1 MNDVAVLLNLTPR
14 LTFEETDPLMSLVTK
29 GEALLFYDRLSVEKV
44 RVEVERGRDFLRE
57 RVIKLRNLL
66 ESRALSKDD
75 DNERIR
81 LIVTLDLWGGL
92 LQPSDGPVTLP
103 AGKALEV
110 RRQIQE
116 VFGSHNPL
124 LRRLSY
130 CFVFVY
136 SNARDEELRRF
147 FSEGRSGLDA
157 DDFRGQCTFFVM
169 KADNTPLRVKRTDET
184 FVKSLVQLLST
195 MSPGQFDNQVLS
207 PYAMPA
213 NVFVAGDNDRGH
225 IMTSSFGTLNGM
237 VGACKPLLAA
247 QSWSDDREVSY
258 DTYTAT
264 AESSTEIDSY
274 TSLNNENNERREKL
288 HDRFCETRE
297 LPFFFGAQPGD
308 WSWYEQVLKEAD
320 EMSQFE
326 QEHDRPLHEE
336 PKRITEKEMS
346 LRRKKCTYSALIEQK
361 RLLEKKEIETHK
373 PEELDTYLRQR
384 HELIDAFRE
393 HTGKLR
399 KELLKL
405 GFLSH
410 LLWISILSS
419 VVFTLCYAFHFFLPD
434 NTDKPY
440 WIVACLVAIALLFV
454 LAALIGGACVRKRV
468 NRVYDRMDE
477 LFEKMKA
484 QLQRYLE
491 GVKKSIDCQRE
502 ADVLKRNLDEMRD
515 KLEEFD
521 RHNKRVE
528 IWMHHYDGLIEKLN
542 NAMETF
548 DVPADSADMPVLSK
562 TSTVFYL
569 DDFPCLPNTVSDAF
583 KGMSTRLTNNG
594 TDLRDVTCFVNQF
607 SFVQETQ

>member
-44 RVEVERGRDFLRE
+44 RVEVEQGRDFLRE

-92 LQPSDGPVTLP
+92 LQPQDEPVTLP
-103 AGKALEV
+103 AAKALEV
-110 RRQIQE
+110 QRQIQE
-116 VFGSHNPL
+116 AFGNHNPL
-124 LRRLSY
+124 LKRLSY
-130 CFVFVY
+130 CFIFVF
-136 SNARDEELRRF
+136 SNTRDEELPRF
-147 FSEGRSGLDA
+147 FSEGCAGLFA

-195 MSPGQFDNQVLS
+195 MSPEQFDSQVQS

-213 NVFVAGDNDRGH
+213 NVFVAGDNDRSH
-225 IMTSSFGTLNGM
+225 IVTASFGTLNGM
-237 VGACKPLLAA
+237 VGACKPLLAS

-274 TSLNNENNERREKL
+274 TSLNNENNEQREKL

-297 LPFFFGAQPGD
+297 LPFFFGARPGD

-320 EMSQFE
+320 EMDQFE
-326 QEHDRPLHEE
+326 RQHDRPLHEE

-346 LRRKKCTYSALIEQK
+346 LRRQQCTYSALGEQK
-361 RLLEKKEIETHK
+361 RLLEKKELETHK

-384 HELIDAFRE
+384 HQLIDAFRE
-393 HTGKLR
+393 NTGKLR

-419 VVFTLCYAFHFFLPD
+419 LVLTLCYAFHFIMPD

-454 LAALIGGACVRKRV
+454 LAALIGGACVRARV

-477 LFEKMKA
+477 LFEKMKT
-484 QLQRYLE
+484 QQQRYLE
-491 GVKKSIDCQRE
+491 GVKKSADCQRE

-528 IWMHHYDGLIEKLN
+528 IWMHHYEGLIEKLN

-548 DVPADSADMPVLSK
+548 DVHADSADVPALSK
-562 TSTVFYL
+562 SSTVFYL

-583 KGMSTRLTNNG
+583 KGMSTRLTNDK
-594 TDLRDVTCFVNQF
+594 TTLCDVTCFVNQF
-607 SFVQETQ
+607 SFVQQKP